1 MVLSNTRIFIMFV
14 EIPGEILKERINS
27 LISDFNYECT
37 KEKIVK
43 IHEFLFEDYYIDSGK
58 FRICGLRK
66 KQRILSNDTVEYAK
80 SNEIHL
86 KLDEILFAEKVLD
99 YNTFSENDKIIH
111 IAEFISKL
119 WQIHPFRDGNTRTIV
134 VFLIKHLIDKGFIV
148 TNKKFKHYSIY
159 FRNTLVRAVY
169 ENKEKGIIKD
179 ISPLVDFLKFVIFNI
194 PTNLRSKYLQ
204 I

>member
-1 MVLSNTRIFIMFV
+1 MFV
-14 EIPGEILKERINS
+14 QVPRKILKERINS
-27 LISDFNYECT
+27 LISDFNYECN
-37 KEKIVK
+37 KETLVK
-43 IHEFLFEDYYIDSGK
+43 IHEFLFEDYYIDPGK
-58 FRICGLRK
+58 FRTCGLSK
-66 KQRILSNDTVEYAK
+66 KQSILNNETVEYAK

-86 KLDEILFAEKVLD
+86 KLEKIFYEEKVLD
-99 YNTFSENDKIIH
+99 YNNFSENDKIIH

-159 FRNTLVRAVY
+159 FRNTLVRAVF